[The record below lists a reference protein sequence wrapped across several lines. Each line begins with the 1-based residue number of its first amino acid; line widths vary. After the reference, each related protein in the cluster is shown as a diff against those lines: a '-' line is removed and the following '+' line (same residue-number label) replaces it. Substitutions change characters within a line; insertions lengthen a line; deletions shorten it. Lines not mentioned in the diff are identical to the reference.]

1 MSITDAHMTF
11 TPALHPKYHRL
22 CKHLQKNNQTRK
34 SCYNHICIRM
44 KTKMAKNNLKEFFS
58 LNNLVYLL
66 AVALAFVIVWQTAI
80 VILDNYALQQE
91 VDDLKE
97 EVSLLKL
104 ENQRLSFNIEYY
116 KTDAYLDLAARKNFN
131 LKSPGER
138 VVYVPRSETN
148 KQEEPAEATTEQSNI
163 DSASNFDQWLYFLF
177 GREPS

>member
-1 MSITDAHMTF
+1 MS
-11 TPALHPKYHRL
+11 
-22 CKHLQKNNQTRK
+22 K
-34 SCYNHICIRM
+34 S
-44 KTKMAKNNLKEFFS
+44 NLKEFFS

-66 AVALAFVIVWQTAI
+66 AVSLAFVIVWQTAI

-97 EVSLLKL
+97 EVALLEL

-116 KTDAYLDLAARKNFN
+116 KTDAYLDLAARENFN
-131 LKSPGER
+131 LKLSGER
-138 VVYVPRSETN
+138 VVYVPRSEAN
-148 KQEEPAEATTEQSNI
+148 KQNEPAEAADAQNNI

>member
-1 MSITDAHMTF
+1 MS
-11 TPALHPKYHRL
+11 
-22 CKHLQKNNQTRK
+22 K
-34 SCYNHICIRM
+34 S
-44 KTKMAKNNLKEFFS
+44 NLKEFFS

-66 AVALAFVIVWQTAI
+66 AVSLAFVIVWQTAI

-97 EVSLLKL
+97 EVALLEL

-116 KTDAYLDLAARKNFN
+116 KTDAYLDLAARENFN
-131 LKSPGER
+131 LKLSGER
-138 VVYVPRSETN
+138 VVYVPRSEAN
-148 KQEEPAEATTEQSNI
+148 KQSEPAEAADAQNNI